1 MIIEF
6 TEVKLASKII
16 VRGCDSKFSKK
27 QMKHHELG
35 LMKVMVTKNR
45 GGPNY
50 IKEIW
55 NRKN

>member
-1 MIIEF
+1 MLIEF

-27 QMKHHELG
+27 QMKHHKLG

-50 IKEIW
+50 TKEI
-55 NRKN
+55 